1 MRRRARLWK
10 RGSLGAW
17 VAAVLL
23 AALPGLT
30 GSPASAAEFIEPPG
44 LNVEGQTAILKEQ
57 VTRMAR
63 DLVGDDLVDVV
74 VHIAYLRTKERAGAA
89 PRIKLPGFN
98 HYITPAAGGSKEIV
112 AGHTRIRQI
121 VVMVSDAV
129 DSQPQAIARE
139 LQLAGGFDTSKGDLL
154 RVVTVAGSGSGNAPL
169 GGAGELKRDTKA
181 LSARLQKERARQAEE
196 RETERLGKML
206 AQGSLNEAQS
216 TTYLIRARAAFFN
229 GDYNRALDQIL
240 QSISGNSNNP
250 QAYAMLGSLYYAVDW
265 KQLALKYWEKS
276 LALDPNNGEIAD
288 LISQLRL
295 NTNL

>member
-1 MRRRARLWK
+1 MRRCARLWK

-23 AALPGLT
+23 AVLPELT

-44 LNVEGQTAILKEQ
+44 LNVKGQAAILKEQ

-121 VVMVSDAV
+121 VVMVSDTV
-129 DSQPQAIARE
+129 DSQPEAIARE

-154 RVVTVAGSGSGNAPL
+154 RVVTVAGSGKAPL

-181 LSARLQKERARQAEE
+181 LSARLQKERARPAEE

>member
-1 MRRRARLWK
+1 MKRCARLWK
-10 RGSLGAW
+10 RGRLGAW

-23 AALPGLT
+23 AVLPELT

-44 LNVEGQTAILKEQ
+44 LNVKGQAAILKEQ
-57 VTRMAR
+57 VTRLAR

-74 VHIAYLRTKERAGAA
+74 VYIAYLRTKERAGAA

-121 VVMVSDAV
+121 VVMVSDTV
-129 DSQPQAIARE
+129 DSQPEAIARE
-139 LQLAGGFDTSKGDLL
+139 LQLAGGFDTAKGDLL
-154 RVVTVAGSGSGNAPL
+154 RVVTVAGSGKAPL